1 MKGEEV
7 VLSAED
13 FDNGDTQMNRKSRK
27 ELISKV
33 SVIQK
38 LQESLKDANIT
49 PHDVQ
54 NILIRDRE
62 DR

>member
-1 MKGEEV
+1 MKGEEI
-7 VLSAED
+7 VLTAED

-49 PHDVQ
+49 PHDV
-54 NILIRDRE
+54 
-62 DR
+62 